1 MRLVKNKKEGVIETK
16 PQYPVRLEVDY
27 PEKLART
34 STFFRI
40 LLGIPH
46 VIALFFLS
54 IAQGIVIFFAW
65 WMILFNGRYPKG
77 MFDFVAKVLRW
88 QTRFNAYSM
97 LLTSKY
103 PPLNGNTENITSE
116 HIATETSIQRT
127 PDNIPTDHISDETSF
142 QQPTEDEILTPQ
154 SVEIPLSI
162 ATPGFFKRNLF
173 PPLVAVLGGLL
184 GIAGAAFQES
194 RQGFP
199 SAIFAPFLA
208 APIIEESLKPVGVYI
223 LLAKAPHLLRSRL
236 YTAFL
241 SALGGLS
248 FAVIENLVYL
258 NIYFPEHTES
268 MIVARFALALPMHVL
283 TSFILG
289 FGINQRLMAS
299 VRGEVPLLSGNWKFF
314 IIAMVIHS
322 LYNISAVFWGRGLK

>member
-1 MRLVKNKKEGVIETK
+1 METK
-16 PQYPVRLEVDY
+16 PEYPVRLEVDY
-27 PEKLART
+27 PERVSCL
-34 STFFRI
+34 STFFR
-40 LLGIPH
+40 LLLSIPH

-54 IAQGIVIFFAW
+54 IAQGVVVFFAW

-103 PPLNGNTENITSE
+103 PPLNGNTENVTSE
-116 HIATETSIQRT
+116 HIAAETSIQVT
-127 PDNIPTDHISDETSF
+127 QDNIPTEHIYDETSF
-142 QQPTEDEILTPQ
+142 QKPPDDEIHTPQ
-154 SVEIPLSI
+154 SVETPLTI

-173 PPLVAVLGGLL
+173 PPLIAMAGGVLG
-184 GIAGAAFQES
+184 IIGAFFQES
-194 RQGFP
+194 QQGVP
-199 SAIFAPFLA
+199 SAFLAPFFA
-208 APIIEESLKPVGVYI
+208 APIIEEAVKPVGVYI

-258 NIYFPEHTES
+258 NIYFPEHTQS
-268 MIVARFALALPMHVL
+268 MVVARFVLALPMHML
-283 TSFILG
+283 GSFIVG
-289 FGINQRLMAS
+289 FGINQRLAAS
-299 VRGEVPLLSGNWKFF
+299 VKGEVPLLSGNWKFF
-314 IIAMVIHS
+314 IAAMVMHG
-322 LYNISAVFWGRGLK
+322 LYNISAVFWGSSLK